1 MQQLT
6 ASLNWRIS
14 VFARQISPFYL
25 NILMSSN
32 LWRATAL
39 LTLLA
44 CPALVLGQHAPP
56 TKAPSQPVPAPVPA
70 ALGTAQ
76 VAPPEPEEK
85 TYTYVEIMPTLP
97 GEVSDHSAAGSQ
109 RALTQELQRLL
120 VVPAGTKAGMVFVE
134 FTVQPTG
141 LIHNAHIF
149 KSLNPVADAA
159 ALQAISKLPTLQPG
173 KQNGRLVAVRYIL
186 ALKVPSGS

>member
-1 MQQLT
+1 M
-6 ASLNWRIS
+6 
-14 VFARQISPFYL
+14 
-25 NILMSSN
+25 
-32 LWRATAL
+32 
-39 LTLLA
+39 
-44 CPALVLGQHAPP
+44 
-56 TKAPSQPVPAPVPA
+56 PS
-70 ALGTAQ
+70 
-76 VAPPEPEEK
+76 
-85 TYTYVEIMPTLP
+85 LP

-141 LIHNAHIF
+141 VIHNAHIF

-159 ALQAISKLPTLQPG
+159 ALQAISQLPTLQPG

-186 ALKVPSGS
+186 ALKVPGGS

>member
-1 MQQLT
+1 VPL
-6 ASLNWRIS
+6 
-14 VFARQISPFYL
+14 
-25 NILMSSN
+25 
-32 LWRATAL
+32 
-39 LTLLA
+39 
-44 CPALVLGQHAPP
+44 PAA
-56 TKAPSQPVPAPVPA
+56 APSPA
-70 ALGTAQ
+70 AAQ

-85 TYTYVEIMPTLP
+85 VYTY
-97 GEVSDHSAAGSQ
+97 DHSAAGSQ

-141 LIHNAHIF
+141 VIHNAHIF

-159 ALQAISKLPTLQPG
+159 ALQAISQLPTLQPG

-186 ALKVPSGS
+186 ALKVPGGS